1 MAWSD
6 RHARYL
12 DACRRIAPLLEADP
26 DAPFKTDPDYASVVG
41 NDTRSEA
48 PARAFVRW
56 HLQSTSSGTLAELVA
71 PNDRRGA
78 PRLHVIGGM
87 RWGLASLR
95 YLQVAMELGQAAAVV
110 EIGGG
115 YGGQRLLAKCVED
128 YTIIDVPEALDVQ
141 EAYLKHTGLP
151 TRFVEAGSAVSLSP
165 GTVVLSDYALTE
177 LSTKVITRYLEN
189 VIAQAVALRVTG
201 STTQTGFLQQAL
213 PRFFADVTVQ
223 PEDPP
228 SSKHP
233 NVVIWGHQPTSGT
246 LEAPVAADTEDR
258 LRAAFQ
264 AKTPISFSRWGD
276 GEWSAILGRG
286 EANCDGQAYTPELRM
301 ALAGVLHARPTY
313 LLGLQPLA
321 VRRFGPAMAHWL
333 TRSALWPSWGHADV
347 WVRLSTRGWL
357 QAFVEPLRSRP
368 LLMVG
373 PAHLQGLFPTVA
385 QVVVP
390 DVNAVADLPRMQAEI
405 QAAIPRLGPDGV
417 VMVSAGMGAKILIHE
432 GVRQAPHL
440 SWLDFGSVWEPYVG
454 RANRR
459 YHAEILARLS

>member
-41 NDTRSEA
+41 NDTRSLGQTS
-48 PARAFVRW
+48 AFVKW
-56 HLQSTSSGTLAELVA
+56 HRQRRSAEELAALVSV
-71 PNDRRGA
+71 NDLRGE
-78 PRLHVIGGM
+78 PRHQPS
-87 RWGLASLR
+87 LASLR
-95 YLQVAMELGQAAAVV
+95 YLQVADELGWALPVL

-115 YGGQRLLAKCVED
+115 YGGQRLFFSCVND
-128 YTIIDVPEALDVQ
+128 YTIIDVPEALAVQ
-141 EAYLKHTGLP
+141 RAYLKPTGLP
-151 TRFVEAGSAVSLSP
+151 TRFVEAGSSVSLSLN
-165 GTVVLSDYALTE
+165 TVVLSDYALTE
-177 LSTKVITRYLEN
+177 LSPKVITRYLEDT
-189 VIAQAVALRVTG
+189 ISQALAIRVTG
-201 STTQTGFLQQAL
+201 SEGQSKFFQQAL
-213 PRFFADVTVQ
+213 PRFFSNVTVN
-223 PEDPP
+223 PEEPP

-233 NVVIWGHQPTSGT
+233 NVVIWGNTPTGGALPTPS
-246 LEAPVAADTEDR
+246 PADTEAR

-276 GEWSAILGRG
+276 GEWSAILYRG
-286 EANCDGQAYTPELRM
+286 TANCDGQAYTPELRM
-301 ALAGVLHARPTY
+301 GLAAVLHARPSY

-321 VRRFGPAMAHWL
+321 VRRFGPAIATWL

-357 QAFVEPLRSRP
+357 QAFVEPLRARP
-368 LLMVG
+368 VLMVG
-373 PAHLQGLFPTVA
+373 PAHLQGIFPTVGH
-385 QVVVP
+385 VVVP
-390 DVNAVADLPRMQAEI
+390 DVNAVADLPRLQAEI
-405 QAAIPRLGPDGV
+405 RAAIPLLGPDGV
-417 VMVSAGMGAKILIHE
+417 VAVSAGMGAKILIHE
-432 GVRQAPHL
+432 GVQHAPHL